1 MLVYQRVPGMIVIW
15 LFQVMAI
22 SGRAYK
28 LRGSVAWVPKKGRRF
43 GKGLWVANPKRVGWF
58 GWVGWLV
65 WFGLGLVVWVG
76 FVGLGWVCLVHGNP
90 SGPPPPQSYVSPKK

>member
-1 MLVYQRVPGMIVIW
+1 MIVIE
-15 LFQVMAI
+15 VI
-22 SGRAYK
+22 VSGDGD
-28 LRGSVAWVPKKGRRF
+28 LRPRLQAPWQCCLGSKKTGRF

-76 FVGLGWVCLVHGNP
+76 FVGLGWVGLVKLLHLP
-90 SGPPPPQSYVSPKK
+90 TQYDH